1 MFPGLEFLNLS
12 NNLLT
17 CSKSISDL
25 SPHKSHLGL
34 RKLVL
39 HGNKLDWST
48 LNHLCCSLPNLEEIH
63 LSNNGLTDPDGSFRH
78 NNLRQMFLTC
88 NNIKSFEAGK
98 SKFQQIFLG
107 RKYPQFKFFFGS
119 SCVCTYFF
127 LCSAK
132 PAWPKLPSLGTFE
145 PWRKSPDLD
154 LWIFWRPAKIVQLKF
169 EHHQDSW
176 LVWFG

>member
-98 SKFQQIFLG
+98 SSFDNCFSVLRSKVPTNTFAS
-107 RKYPQFKFFFGS
+107 R
-119 SCVCTYFF
+119 VHTYYI
-127 LCSAK
+127 LCSSK
-132 PAWPKLPSLGTFE
+132 STWPKLPSLGTFE